1 MSQASYA
8 HDGHEPLYD
17 GGQEKADKFRSRI
30 ALRSAAE
37 QAEAFADAH
46 RHSRHVRFL
55 KRAIVT
61 GSGAIILMLG
71 AYTIF
76 DPFSK
81 LPKGVAIAN
90 ATLNGTRITM
100 EQPRLSGFRKDGRP
114 YELHARSGVQDIRK
128 PKIIELNDI
137 EAKIRVDAKD
147 FVRVT
152 APAGVFDSGADV
164 MQLRTTPDEDRIR
177 IKGPTYSILLQTAD
191 VNFKSGTVNS
201 QKPVSVKM
209 QNGTISADTL
219 DVIDNGKRITFTG
232 NVRTVWQ
239 SPPDEKK
246 PSAPDVKDAKGQ
258 QE

>member
-1 MSQASYA
+1 MSQATYA
-8 HDGHEPLYD
+8 HDGHEQAHD
-17 GGQEKADKFRSRI
+17 SGEQRTAASFRSRI

-37 QAEAFADAH
+37 QAQAFADAY
-46 RHSRHVRFL
+46 RHSRRVRRL
-55 KRAIVT
+55 KRAIVA

-114 YELHARSGVQDIRK
+114 YELRARSGVQDIRN

-152 APAGVFDSGADV
+152 APAGVFDSSGDV
-164 MQLRTTPDEDRIR
+164 MQLRTTQDADRIR
-177 IKGPTYSILLQTAD
+177 IKGPTYSILLQSAD
-191 VNFKSGTVNS
+191 VNFKSGTVVS
-201 QKPVSVKM
+201 QRPVSVKM
-209 QNGTISADTL
+209 QNGTIAAETL
-219 DVIDNGKRITFTG
+219 DVTDNGKMITFTG
-232 NVRTVWQ
+232 NVRTVLQ
-239 SPPDEKK
+239 SPQAEGNGSAQS
-246 PSAPDVKDAKGQ
+246 PSGGKGQ
-258 QE
+258 